1 MKAIKITEKT
11 IDYLVTKF
19 AVDPEDKADQFPLGY
34 YVVTDFGNDE
44 TFEVITEAV
53 YLAKMVVTDPE
64 LDNGWIGVSRIA

>member
-1 MKAIKITEKT
+1 MKAIKITDRN

-19 AVDPEDKADQFPLGY
+19 AVDPEDKEAQFSIGY

-53 YLAKMVVTDPE
+53 YLEKLVVTDEE
-64 LDNGWIGVSRIA
+64 LENGWIGVKRIG